1 MKNKKKMN
9 SSEMAFHNDNM
20 MAEFVGCLPFNYSSE
35 EDEAQMQS
43 LNESILEIEAMID
56 HFITLNNPEEVSYFR
71 KMLQRTKVQKR
82 QIKDKKNKKMNKE
95 IAIA

>member
-1 MKNKKKMN
+1 MKNKRKIN
-9 SSEMAFHNDNM
+9 SSEKAFHNDNM

-35 EDEAQMQS
+35 EDEVQMQS
-43 LNESILEIEAMID
+43 LNENILEIEAMID
-56 HFITLNNPEEVSYFR
+56 HFITLNNQEEVSYFR

-82 QIKDKKNKKMNKE
+82 ILKAKMIEKMNKE